1 MPHLIKYAK
10 ANNFRVRCSGYR
22 HNWTSTFSADN
33 EILVSLLGLEKV
45 TTVPDPLAIGPDAV
59 ASGNELIS
67 IDILE
72 KPAYLSSGK
81 NIVRVGAAVTNETMR
96 RWAIKNNQCYLDMDV
111 ILVELVSHKCSTN
124 FGSFVVTDIS

>member
-1 MPHLIKYAK
+1 M
-10 ANNFRVRCSGYR
+10 
-22 HNWTSTFSADN
+22 
-33 EILVSLLGLEKV
+33 
-45 TTVPDPLAIGPDAV
+45 
-59 ASGNELIS
+59 S

-72 KPAYLSSGK
+72 KPAFISSGK

-124 FGSFVVTDIS
+124 FGSFVVTDISKGKRSLRREWSDMSWGRT